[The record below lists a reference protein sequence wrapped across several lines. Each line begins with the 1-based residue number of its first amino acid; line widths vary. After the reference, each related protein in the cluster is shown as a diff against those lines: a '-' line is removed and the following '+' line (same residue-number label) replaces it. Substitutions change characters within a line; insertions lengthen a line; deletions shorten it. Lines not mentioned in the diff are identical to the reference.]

1 MIVLIT
7 FKMFFF
13 VFLSLKFFLKRRNN
27 STLRRLERCKHK
39 QVQHAPQTAQG
50 KHSYL
55 QGEPAR
61 YTELGTYPYLETLTL
76 FVSPPTAV
84 SWGVHQAYKKG

>member
-1 MIVLIT
+1 MYIALYYVESWPRDQLGI
-7 FKMFFF
+7 
-13 VFLSLKFFLKRRNN
+13 R
-27 STLRRLERCKHK
+27 
-39 QVQHAPQTAQG
+39 P
-50 KHSYL
+50 YL

-84 SWGVHQAYKKG
+84 SLGGRLFTKRVRV